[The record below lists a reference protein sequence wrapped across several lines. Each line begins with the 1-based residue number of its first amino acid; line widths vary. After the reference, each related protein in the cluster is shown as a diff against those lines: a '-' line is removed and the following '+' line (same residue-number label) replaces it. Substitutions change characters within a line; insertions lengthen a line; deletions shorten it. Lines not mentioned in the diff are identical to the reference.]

1 MNSPL
6 NAQQLSRY
14 LNTFNKVNTL
24 MRFLL
29 KLSIWC
35 VLISGILVVTFENL
49 VITEFYYFASFIYI
63 AIISGIWI
71 GNLSICSIVITAIL
85 NKLDKRPIWISIK
98 QEMILLLGLLLS
110 FGVFYLCGV
119 WVYGA

>member
-14 LNTFNKVNTL
+14 LNTFTKVNSL

-29 KLSIWC
+29 KLSIGGI
-35 VLISGILVVTFENL
+35 LISGILVVTFENL
-49 VITEFYYFASFIYI
+49 VITKFDYFAGFIYI
-63 AIISGIWI
+63 AILSGIWV
-71 GNLSICSIVITAIL
+71 GNLSIATIIITAIL
-85 NKLDKRPIWISIK
+85 RKLDKRPIWISIK

>member
-6 NAQQLSRY
+6 NTELLSRY
-14 LNTFNKVNTL
+14 LNTFTKVNTL

-35 VLISGILVVTFENL
+35 ILISGILVVTFENL

-71 GNLSICSIVITAIL
+71 GNLSIAAILITAIL